1 MEGQR
6 RRPVTRYLIF
16 ITVSMSLLL
25 SGIGGT
31 SVAVALEAIRADFGV
46 SVVLVGWVI
55 GAFQLALTVSMPIS
69 GKVCDVLGR
78 KPTFMLCVGLFIAG
92 SLAAAMAPNMALLI
106 AARLVQALGAGGFM
120 PSAVGIVAEVF
131 PQSRQRAIGLFSS
144 IFPIGQI
151 AGPVLGGWLI
161 ESYGWRSAF
170 WLNVPIGLVALVL
183 AALLLRPGGR
193 QEGKI
198 DLAGAGLVSAC
209 LASLMGGLSLVGYAV
224 TPELWLLVALLLS
237 AAGVLTV
244 LFLRH
249 ESRAIDPIIDVE
261 ILRERPFLAANIFNL
276 VYGAGVLGVM
286 SLVPLFSISVYGVS
300 YLESGLILTPRAVGM
315 FVTSLIVSMFMMRWG
330 YRRPILA
337 GTGLTMLSLVLL
349 SLEPKHLTMLGQGLD
364 SIAVLSLIML
374 IMGMGVGLSAPASN
388 NACIELM
395 PERAAT
401 ITGIRGM
408 FRQAGGAISV
418 TLATL
423 VLHQSSD
430 AATGFRIVFISL
442 AVVMIAT
449 LPAIFAMPRSP
460 KDASCPRPAA
470 RA

>member
-1 MEGQR
+1 M
-6 RRPVTRYLIF
+6 TRYLIF
-16 ITVSMSLLL
+16 ATVSLSLLL

-55 GAFQLALTVSMPIS
+55 GAFQLAVTVSMPIS

-78 KPTFMLCVGLFIAG
+78 KPTFMLCVGLFIVG
-92 SLAAAMAPNMALLI
+92 SLCAAMAPNMALLI

-120 PSAVGIVAEVF
+120 PAAVGIVAEVF
-131 PQSRQRAIGLFSS
+131 PHSRQRAIGLFSS

-161 ESYGWRSAF
+161 QSFGWRSAF
-170 WLNVPIGLVALVL
+170 WLNVPVGLAALIL

-193 QEGKI
+193 QKGQI

-209 LASLMGGLSLVGYAV
+209 LASLMGGLSLVGYA
-224 TPELWLLVALLLS
+224 TTSQSWLLVALLF
-237 AAGVLTV
+237 ATAGALMV

-249 ESRAIDPIIDVE
+249 ESRAPDPIIDVQ

-286 SLVPLFSISVYGVS
+286 SLVPLFSINVYGVS

-315 FVTSLIVSMFMMRWG
+315 FVTSLVVSMFMMRWG

-337 GTGLTMLSLVLL
+337 GAGLTMLSLVLL

-364 SIAVLSLIML
+364 SITVLSLIML
-374 IMGMGVGLSAPASN
+374 LMGMGVGLSAPASN

-418 TLATL
+418 TMATL
-423 VLHQSSD
+423 VLHQSAD
-430 AATGFRIVFISL
+430 AATGFRIVFIAL
-442 AVVMIAT
+442 AVVMLAT

-460 KDASCPRPAA
+460 TDTAFRRPDV
-470 RA
+470 RT